1 MADDQGV
8 RQLSSSIFDCVVG
21 VTMLLAIPAA
31 VLSPQPAII
40 AIAVAATL
48 LLAGR
53 LIVERRTQARRALK

>member
-8 RQLSSSIFDCVVG
+8 RQLSSSIFDCIVG
-21 VTMLLAIPAA
+21 VSMLLAIPAA
-31 VLSPQPAII
+31 VLNPQPAII

-53 LIVERRTQARRALK
+53 LIIERRTQTRRALK